1 MTIKLRIDGIT
12 EAIGTLRGIP
22 ENLQNAV
29 IDDMAQVAYDAVE
42 AGAGKH
48 RGRTGLLWQSVYNK
62 QIEGGREVGHDPS
75 ELTVDWRGGTN
86 RALFVLLG
94 TRPHKIRPRE
104 RKVLRWA
111 HGNDFIFAREVNHP
125 GYRGDDYLTA
135 AATASVKKFREIVDK
150 RLPQAAKE

>member
-22 ENLQNAV
+22 ENLKTAV
-29 IDDMAQVAYDAVE
+29 IGDMAQTAYDAVE

-48 RGRTGLLWQSVYNK
+48 RGRTGLLLQSIYNRP
-62 QIEGGREVGHDPS
+62 IEGGREVGHDPS
-75 ELTVDWRGGTN
+75 QLTVDWNGGTN

-94 TRPHKIRPRE
+94 TRPHKIRPRN

-111 HGNDFIFAREVNHP
+111 HGNDFIFARVVNHP

-135 AATASVKKFREIVDK
+135 AATAAVRQFREIVDK
-150 RLPQAAKE
+150 RMPQAAKE